1 MILLSQRTK
10 VYFYTEPVNMRYS
23 FDTLMAKVKYELG
36 RSVFSDSIFLFIGK
50 RKDKVKALY
59 WDSNGLVLF
68 YKRLEKGRFSIF
80 KEMNKKEIQM
90 SMSELQLFF
99 EGAKIEKKLPLS
111 PEPMDTSRYA

>member
-1 MILLSQRTK
+1 MHLRLSGKQIYLASEAVDFRKAINGLCSLISGEIQEEEIYIFYNKGRDKLKILGWHRNGFILL
-10 VYFYTEPVNMRYS
+10 
-23 FDTLMAKVKYELG
+23 
-36 RSVFSDSIFLFIGK
+36 
-50 RKDKVKALY
+50 
-59 WDSNGLVLF
+59 